1 MAHKRHSK
9 KRSCGRRRGASRNMR
24 MKMRMRMRKHK
35 HMRMNGGA
43 GMELGYSDWDNG
55 AQTQINGGN
64 PVVLPVSKYGVP
76 VGGVEI
82 AQPEVNRMEEQQKLQ
97 ADVAKMNQGGG
108 GRSRRRSRRA
118 ATRRVRRRM
127 NRKHNHKNGKGKTSK
142 VKRTMSVRRRMR
154 NMRGGFIGQ
163 ELINIG
169 QSIGYE
175 LDKAYGGFMGHQD
188 PVNPSVLSQN
198 IGGDNIKR
206 PLMPDL
212 KEIYAQANRTAD
224 AGYPPA

>member
-9 KRSCGRRRGASRNMR
+9 KRSCGRRRGASRSMR
-24 MKMRMRMRKHK
+24 MKMRKHK
-35 HMRMNGGA
+35 HMRMNGGT

-82 AQPEVNRMEEQQKLQ
+82 AQPEVNNMAEQQKLQ

-108 GRSRRRSRRA
+108 GRRRSRRA
-118 ATRRVRRRM
+118 ATRRMRRRM
-127 NRKHNHKNGKGKTSK
+127 NRKYNHKNGKGKTSK
-142 VKRTMSVRRRMR
+142 SKRSMTVRRRMR

-198 IGGDNIKR
+198 IGGDHIKR

-212 KEIYAQANRTAD
+212 RKIYAQANRTAD
-224 AGYPPA
+224 AGYVPVGADAV